1 MIYLQNNCISKIEN
15 LNHLTRLVN
24 INLSNNRIRMIE
36 GLIGL
41 TELKSLDLLGNLL
54 PDTAA
59 CEELLHL
66 PSLSSLDL
74 TGNQISD
81 HQNVIPFF
89 SKIELLNS
97 IKLKNNPAV
106 RKISMYKKNMIANC
120 KVLTFLDDR
129 PVMACERV
137 VADAFARGGKEEEE
151 RVK

>member
-1 MIYLQNNCISKIEN
+1 
-15 LNHLTRLVN
+15 
-24 INLSNNRIRMIE
+24 MIE

-81 HQNVIPFF
+81 H
-89 SKIELLNS
+89 
-97 IKLKNNPAV
+97 
-106 RKISMYKKNMIANC
+106 
-120 KVLTFLDDR
+120 
-129 PVMACERV
+129 
-137 VADAFARGGKEEEE
+137 
-151 RVK
+151 

>member
-1 MIYLQNNCISKIEN
+1 
-15 LNHLTRLVN
+15 VN

-81 HQNVIPFF
+81 H
-89 SKIELLNS
+89 
-97 IKLKNNPAV
+97 
-106 RKISMYKKNMIANC
+106 
-120 KVLTFLDDR
+120 
-129 PVMACERV
+129 
-137 VADAFARGGKEEEE
+137 
-151 RVK
+151 